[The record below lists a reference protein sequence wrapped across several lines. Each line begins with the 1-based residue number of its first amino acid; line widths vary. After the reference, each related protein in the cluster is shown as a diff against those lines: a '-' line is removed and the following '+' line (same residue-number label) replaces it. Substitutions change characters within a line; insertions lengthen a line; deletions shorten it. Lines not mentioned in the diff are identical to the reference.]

1 MICRAERAKH
11 FKNRK
16 CTILL
21 QRSLLYALEHK
32 IWNITILFIK
42 CCKSSLHTSCF
53 LPPLSPTLTHTPAT
67 RADRLQSMRTRGLTR
82 AWGEERLQGGGWL
95 AHQNRENQGKTMF
108 IWGGGGGGGVV
119 LLCVCPRMNFD
130 LPSLPSLGSGWDF
143 WQLSCSPAGQELRCL
158 TTCAPFRWLVEP
170 WWFRRPAGATR
181 QPLQRPEVWVTAS
194 EVRGTPSSWLVRW
207 VSPGPNRYTRYTA
220 IVLFQWLKGQLSELW
235 WFVRKFIN

>member
-21 QRSLLYALEHK
+21 QRSLYALELK

-82 AWGEERLQGGGWL
+82 AWGEERLQGGGVTGSPKPWEPRKN
-95 AHQNRENQGKTMF
+95 HVHM
-108 IWGGGGGGGVV
+108 GGRGG
-119 LLCVCPRMNFD
+119 P
-130 LPSLPSLGSGWDF
+130 
-143 WQLSCSPAGQELRCL
+143 
-158 TTCAPFRWLVEP
+158 
-170 WWFRRPAGATR
+170 
-181 QPLQRPEVWVTAS
+181 
-194 EVRGTPSSWLVRW
+194 LVRMSKNEFW
-207 VSPGPNRYTRYTA
+207 PPLASVLGFRMGLLAAQLFPGRARAKVSDHLRS
-220 IVLFQWLKGQLSELW
+220 L
-235 WFVRKFIN
+235 

>member
-21 QRSLLYALEHK
+21 QRSLYALELK

-82 AWGEERLQGGGWL
+82 AWGEERLQGGGGGDWL
-95 AHQNRENQGKTMF
+95 TKTVRTKEKPCSYGGEGGEGWSSCAYVQEWILTSPRFRPWVQDGTSGSSVVPRPGK
-108 IWGGGGGGGVV
+108 
-119 LLCVCPRMNFD
+119 
-130 LPSLPSLGSGWDF
+130 S
-143 WQLSCSPAGQELRCL
+143 
-158 TTCAPFRWLVEP
+158 
-170 WWFRRPAGATR
+170 
-181 QPLQRPEVWVTAS
+181 
-194 EVRGTPSSWLVRW
+194 
-207 VSPGPNRYTRYTA
+207 
-220 IVLFQWLKGQLSELW
+220 
-235 WFVRKFIN
+235 